1 MREKNYIAKDVIN
14 GHRATLAHIWMH
26 DSLTDDYVLAKGE
39 AIRHPEDKHDEDLA
53 NTLATARALKSLAN
67 KLERRA
73 NGRIKCNDDNARRK
87 LYEPHSVTISFDD
100 DIKTYLD
107 DGRPRCLAT
116 KVDGEQCT
124 RSANEST
131 DYEYCGHHS

>member
-14 GHRATLAHIWMH
+14 GHRATLAHIWMY

-53 NTLATARALKSLAN
+53 NTLATARALKSLGN

-73 NGRIKCNDDNARRK
+73 NGRIKCNDDNARKSGETGTYTIK
-87 LYEPHSVTISFDD
+87 LKWQFEDESQAA
-100 DIKTYLD
+100 
-107 DGRPRCLAT
+107 CQAT
-116 KVDGEQCT
+116 TNKGEQCKF
-124 RSANEST
+124 SAKEGT
-131 DYEYCGHHS
+131 WYCGHHS